1 MCVNGVM
8 MGSEIIDDSVFDFA
22 HELSAP
28 LDFLTVHL
36 LLLLLLRLQLSL
48 VDSVLLENDGLHL
61 RSLQF
66 LFCCLSPSLLLFLT
80 PYLFPLLHQSPLPL
94 FLRLHF
100 RLLDCC
106 LSLLFYR
113 GRLHSRLNFGLH
125 SRLNFGLN
133 MLHLRRFLHFLTA
146 THWRQNHRLLTH

>member
-1 MCVNGVM
+1 
-8 MGSEIIDDSVFDFA
+8 MGSEIIDYSVFDFA

-28 LDFLTVHL
+28 LDFLSVHL

-106 LSLLFYR
+106 LRLLLYWNSLHF
-113 GRLHSRLNFGLH
+113 RLNFGLH

-133 MLHLRRFLHFLTA
+133 MLHLLLHLRRFLHFLPA